1 MGLDMHDS
9 TAFERF
15 LLGLSVRLTTVADG
29 ELDGA
34 LDAVLRDIGEA
45 LGTDRVTLL
54 EFSDEGAEV
63 AATHAWARSG
73 FDAAALGARL
83 SAERPWYRAAIVRG
97 EVVALAHVEGDLPPT
112 AAPDRESAHAAG
124 LKSHLTVPIAVGG
137 RPVCALSTS
146 TFRHYCTWSDHLI
159 DRFRLVGQIVA
170 QAIVRSRMA
179 AAAPEASGPRRAS
192 GSRHGA
198 APMRRLDEVERDY
211 ILKVIDRCRGKIN
224 GRGHAAETLGL
235 HPNTLRSRMKKLG
248 IRRRGRRV

>member
-15 LLGLSVRLTTVADG
+15 LLSLSARLTTVPDG

-34 LDAVLRDIGEA
+34 LDPVLRAIGEA

-54 EFSDEGAEV
+54 EFSDEGAEG

-73 FDAAALGARL
+73 FDAAALGAPL
-83 SAERPWYRAAIVRG
+83 SAELPWYHAAIVRG
-97 EVVALAHVEGDLPPT
+97 EVVALAHVEGDLPST
-112 AAPDRESAHAAG
+112 AARDREFARAAG

-137 RPVCALSTS
+137 RLVCALSTS

-235 HPNTLRSRMKKLG
+235 HPNTLRSRMRKLG